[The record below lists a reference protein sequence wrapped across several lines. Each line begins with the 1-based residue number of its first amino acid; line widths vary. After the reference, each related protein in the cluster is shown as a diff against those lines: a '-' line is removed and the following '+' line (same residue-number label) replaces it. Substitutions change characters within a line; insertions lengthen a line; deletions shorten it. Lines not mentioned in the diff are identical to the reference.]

1 MDIILLIL
9 LLVLLPHIVCKSRKC
24 SITHPYS
31 SYPKYQ
37 QLGDFIVGGIA
48 SQTGIIPKEVL
59 FTETPSP
66 VLPEEFVLIPKNY
79 QHILAMAFAVKEI
92 NENPQILPNLTLGV
106 CIYDSCD
113 NAQKT
118 YQATLQLLSLMEEL
132 VPNYV
137 CNLQNDVLAVIGG
150 LDAQIS
156 LHVATI
162 LDTYKKPQLIY
173 GFPPLMND
181 KTPGLIFYQMVPPE
195 QLQYEGIV
203 SLLLHFRWIWIGFL
217 IMDNDHGEKMAQTM
231 IPLLSK
237 KGICYSFIE
246 RIPKFSDIT
255 KLDGMIQQGV
265 KVYEHIM
272 SSKANAFLIYGESF
286 SVMFLRWLQYM
297 PKLEPVKSKPKGIV
311 WIMTAQ
317 MEFTSSAFQLHWD
330 TDIINGAL
338 SLSMHSAELPEF
350 KSFIQK
356 KNPYS
361 AKEDGFISL
370 FWQEAFNCVFP
381 NMAMSDVSD
390 NICNGT
396 EDLKSLPGSLFEMK
410 MTGHSYSSYNALYA
424 IANAL
429 HALSSFKHKHKV
441 MAERGGGRIHNQ
453 GFWQLNYFLRGVS
466 FNNSAGDLVSF
477 DQNGIVAAGFDI
489 INWIAFP
496 NKSFFHVKVGKVN
509 HMAPQDELLTINEK
523 VITWHSWFNQV
534 RPLSVCS
541 DSCYPGFSKKVKEG
555 EPFCCYDCIPCPEGR
570 ISTENDKNECYR
582 CQDKYYPNK
591 KKDFC
596 IPKVIS
602 FLSYEEPLGISL
614 ASLALTFSLS
624 TILILGTFMRNH
636 NTPIVK
642 ANNQSLTY
650 TLLISL
656 LLCFTSALLFIGK
669 PGKVAC
675 LLQQTTFG
683 IIFSVAVS
691 SILAKTIM
699 VVLAFMAT
707 KPGSR
712 MRRWV
717 GKQLTNSIVAS
728 CSLIQASICILW
740 LAVAPPFPDVDMFSV
755 TEEIILQ
762 CNEGSVTMFYCVLG
776 YMGFLALISFTT
788 AFLARKLPDTFNEA
802 KFITFSMLVFC
813 SVWLSFVPA
822 YLSSKGKYM
831 VAVEIFSILAS
842 GAGLLGCIFFPK
854 CYIIVF
860 RPGLNI
866 REQLIRQK

>member
-1 MDIILLIL
+1 MDFILLIL
-9 LLVLLPHIVCKSRKC
+9 LLVLLPQIVCKSRRC

-31 SYPKYQ
+31 SYHKYQ
-37 QLGDFIVGGIA
+37 QPGDIIVGGIA
-48 SQTGIIPKEVL
+48 SQTGILPKEVL

-66 VLPEEFVLIPKNY
+66 VLPGEFVLIPKNY

-92 NENPQILPNLTLGV
+92 NESPQILPNLTLGV
-106 CIYDSCD
+106 CIYDSYD

-118 YQATLQLLSLMEEL
+118 YQATLRLLSSMEEL

-137 CNLQNDVLAVIGG
+137 CNIQNDVVAVIGG

-162 LDTYKKPQLIY
+162 LDTYKKPQ
-173 GFPPLMND
+173 
-181 KTPGLIFYQMVPPE
+181 
-195 QLQYEGIV
+195 
-203 SLLLHFRWIWIGFL
+203 
-217 IMDNDHGEKMAQTM
+217 
-231 IPLLSK
+231 
-237 KGICYSFIE
+237 GICFSFIE

-255 KLDGMIQQGV
+255 KLEGMIQQGV
-265 KVYEHIM
+265 KVYDSIM
-272 SSKANAFLIYGESF
+272 GSKANAFVIYGESF
-286 SVMFLRWLQYM
+286 SMMFLRWFQYI
-297 PKLEPVKSKPKGIV
+297 PNLESVRSKPKGIV

-330 TDIINGAL
+330 TDIIHGAL
-338 SLSMHSAELPEF
+338 SLSMKFADIPEF
-350 KSFIQK
+350 KSFIQEK
-356 KNPYS
+356 KPFS
-361 AKEDGFISL
+361 TKEDGFISL

-381 NMAMSDVSD
+381 NMAMSDVPD
-390 NICNGT
+390 NICSGT

-441 MAERGGGRIHNQ
+441 MAEREGEMIPNQ
-453 GFWQLNYFLRGVS
+453 GLWQLHYFLRGVS

-496 NKSFFHVKVGKVN
+496 NKSFLRVKVGKIN
-509 HMAPQDELLTINEK
+509 HLASPDELLTINEDI
-523 VITWHSWFNQV
+523 ITWHNWFNQV
-534 RPLSVCS
+534 IPISVCS

-570 ISTENDKNECYR
+570 ISTENDKNECLS

-614 ASLALTFSLS
+614 ASLALTFSLT

-656 LLCFTSALLFIGK
+656 LLCFISALLFIGK

-675 LLQQTTFG
+675 LLRQTTFG

-691 SILAKTIM
+691 SVLAKTIT
-699 VVLAFMAT
+699 VVLAFKVT

-712 MRRWV
+712 MRKWV
-717 GKQLTNSIVAS
+717 GKKLTNSVVAS
-728 CSLIQASICILW
+728 CSLIQGSICILW
-740 LAVAPPFPDVDMFSV
+740 LAMTPPFPDVDMFSV

-762 CNEGSVTMFYCVLG
+762 CNEGSVALFYCVLG
-776 YMGFLALISFTT
+776 YMSFLALVSLIT
-788 AFLARKLPDTFNEA
+788 AFLARKLPDSFNEA

-842 GAGLLGCIFFPK
+842 GAGLLGCIFSPK

-860 RPGLNI
+860 RPDLNI